1 MIVIDKISFLFGMVD
16 EPFARELYADWDR
29 FCQRCVT
36 EILEEYFSRYDNK
49 ETYIEIDRLDLDLG
63 GISQEEFYDFFPMRL
78 REALEYSFTRK
89 LKETELHITDTERAL
104 EDSVQPRY
112 IEIQNAGLCLLAIWF
127 SRLFD
132 MLGLLREREDG
143 RKELKNTEAQIRA
156 IFLLQRLVTD
166 EKREY
171 REQELVFNRI
181 LTRCPFHVPLPGA
194 LELTSWEIQ
203 IVESMLAGVKA
214 NWDKLKNTSVKGFQ
228 RSFIE
233 RSGTLEQREEK
244 WVLYVENRAYDI
256 LLDSLPWS
264 YQQIQL
270 PWLEKKINVVWRD
283 KENFDFEKYND

>member
-29 FCQRCVT
+29 FCQHCVT

-49 ETYIEIDRLDLDLG
+49 ETYIEIDSLDLDLG
-63 GISQEEFYDFFPMRL
+63 GISQEEFYDLFPMRL
-78 REALEYSFTRK
+78 REALECSFTRK
-89 LKETELHITDTERAL
+89 LKETELHITDTERVL
-104 EDSVQPRY
+104 EDAVQPRC
-112 IEIQNAGLCLLAIWF
+112 IEVQNAGLCLLAIWF

-132 MLGLLREREDG
+132 MLGLLKERGDG

-171 REQELVFNRI
+171 REQELAFNRI
-181 LTRCPFHVPLPGA
+181 LTGCPFHVPLPGT
-194 LELTSWEIQ
+194 LELTSREIQ

-244 WVLYVENRAYDI
+244 WVLYVENRPYDI

-264 YQQIQL
+264 YKQIRL
-270 PWLEKKINVVWRD
+270 PWFEKKINVVWRD